1 MKVRTAAAKL
11 LGQILRHSGSL
22 SSLLPAAQEKVPER
36 DRALL
41 QELCFGSLRW
51 QPRLEAYLE
60 LLLDK
65 PLRAKDSDIQ
75 ALLMLGLYQLI
86 YTRIPD
92 HAAIGDTVESAR
104 DLKKPWATRLANG
117 VLRRFQRERQALEER
132 LKDQPEFITA
142 HPRWLLDSLER
153 AWPEQINSIVEANN
167 SHPPLTLRLNT
178 QKVSRARYLTQ
189 LAEAGIEAEPTRHS
203 PAGIQL
209 HSPRDPRDLPLFAEG
224 LVSVQDESAQL
235 AAMLLDLAPGQRV
248 LDACCAPGGKTG
260 HILELEPALA
270 QVVALDSDSRRL
282 ERVRENLGRLELEA
296 QILCGDAGNPGSW
309 WDGELYDRILLDAP
323 CSATGIIRRHP
334 DIKGLR
340 SLDEI
345 AKLAQLQARLLDQL
359 WALVKPGGMLLYATC
374 SVMPEE
380 NSRQIQAFVGTHL
393 DVRCEPIEADWGL
406 TQEFGRQLLPE
417 KDRQD
422 GFYYAQLHKLQC

>member
-1 MKVRTAAAKL
+1 MKVRTAAAQL
-11 LGQILRHSGSL
+11 LGQILRQRGSL
-22 SSLLPAAQEKVPER
+22 SSLLPSAQSQVPER

-51 QPRLEAYLE
+51 QPKLEAYLE

-75 ALLMLGLYQLI
+75 ALLLLGLYQLI

-92 HAAIGDTVESAR
+92 HAAIGDTVETAR

-117 VLRRFQRERQALEER
+117 VLRRFQRERQALDER
-132 LKDQPEFITA
+132 LKDNPEFVSA
-142 HPRWLLDSLER
+142 HPRWLMGSLER
-153 AWPEQINSIVEANN
+153 AWPEQIDSIIEANN

-178 QKVSRARYLTQ
+178 TKVSREQYLTQ
-189 LAEAGIEAEPTRHS
+189 LTEAGIEAEATRHS

-209 HSPRDPRDLPLFAEG
+209 HSPCDPRDLPLFAEG
-224 LVSVQDESAQL
+224 LISVQDESAQL
-235 AAMLLDLAPGQRV
+235 AALLLNLAPGQRV

-260 HILELEPALA
+260 HILEAEPALA
-270 QVVALDSDSRRL
+270 QVVALDSDARRL
-282 ERVRENLGRLELEA
+282 VRVRENLARLQLEA
-296 QILCGDAGNPGSW
+296 QILCGDAGEPESW

-340 SLDEI
+340 SQDEI
-345 AKLAQLQARLLDQL
+345 AKLAQLQARLLEKL
-359 WALVKPGGMLLYATC
+359 WPLVKPGGMLLYATC

-380 NSRQIQAFVGTHL
+380 NSRLIQAFVGNQL
-393 DVRCEPIEADWGL
+393 DVRCEPIDADWGL

-422 GFYYAQLHKLQC
+422 GFYYAKLHKLEC

>member
-1 MKVRTAAAKL
+1 MKVRTAAAQL
-11 LGQILRHSGSL
+11 LGQILRQRGSL
-22 SSLLPAAQEKVPER
+22 SSLLPAAQDQVPER

-51 QPRLEAYLE
+51 QPKLEAYLE

-75 ALLMLGLYQLI
+75 ALLLLGLYQLI

-92 HAAIGDTVESAR
+92 HAAIGDTVETAR
-104 DLKKPWATRLANG
+104 DLNKPWATRLANG
-117 VLRRFQRERQALEER
+117 VLRRFQRERPALDDR
-132 LKDQPEFITA
+132 LRNNPSFVSG
-142 HPRWLLDSLER
+142 HPRWLLDSLKR
-153 AWPEQINSIVEANN
+153 AWPEQIDSIIEANN

-178 QKVSRARYLTQ
+178 QKVSREQYLIQ

-203 PAGIQL
+203 PVGIQL
-209 HSPRDPRDLPLFAEG
+209 HSPCDPRDLPLFAEG
-224 LVSVQDESAQL
+224 LISVQDESAQL
-235 AAMLLDLAPGQRV
+235 AALLLDLKPGQRV

-260 HILELEPALA
+260 HILETEPDLA
-270 QVVALDSDSRRL
+270 QVVALDSDARRL
-282 ERVRENLGRLELEA
+282 KRVEENLNRLQLEA
-296 QILCGDAGNPGSW
+296 QILCGDAGEPEAW

-345 AKLAQLQARLLDQL
+345 AKLAQLQARLLDRL
-359 WALVKPGGMLLYATC
+359 WSLVKPGGMLLYATC

-380 NSRQIQAFVGTHL
+380 NARLIQAFVETHL
-393 DVRCEPIEADWGL
+393 DVRCEPIDAEWGL
-406 TQEFGRQLLPE
+406 TEEFGRQLLPE

-422 GFYYAQLHKLQC
+422 GFYYAQLHKLSC